1 MQTINIITLGCSK
14 NLVDSEKLMRQASAA
29 GYKVVH
35 DDFGRFHNITIIN
48 TCGFIHDAKEESI
61 NTILEFARAKVKKK
75 IDKLYVIGC
84 LSERYKDDLRV
95 EIPEVDEFFGVGHTE
110 DILRQLQANLRTD
123 LLNERILTTPP
134 HFAYLKVSEGC
145 DRTCSFCSIPLI
157 RGRHI
162 SRPPEDIIEEAGFLV
177 SQGVKELILVAQDL
191 TYYGLDRNRQRE
203 IEILVEQLAQIKGVG
218 WLRLHYAYPAGFPL
232 GLLDVM
238 ARYPVIC
245 RYLDI
250 PVQHASDKILKSMRR
265 GITRDETIKLLDTIR
280 EKIPG
285 IALRT
290 TLITGYP
297 GETTK
302 EYDQLCRFVEQ
313 QRFDRLGVFAYSHE
327 EDTWAYSRETDSL
340 SAKEKEKRVAGIM
353 QIQQEISLQHNQ
365 ARIGQTLDV
374 IIDRVENNMAIG
386 RTEFDS
392 PEVDNEVLVRFEGST
407 PVPGTFVKV
416 LIEEAG
422 DFDLTGSLKL

>member
-35 DDFGRFHNITIIN
+35 DDYQRFHGITIIN
-48 TCGFIHDAKEESI
+48 TCGFIHDAKEESV

-84 LSERYKDDLRV
+84 LSERYKDDLKS
-95 EIPEVDEFFGVGHTE
+95 ELPEVDEFFGVSHTE
-110 DILRQLQANLRTD
+110 AILKELKVPLRTD
-123 LLNERILTTPP
+123 LLNERILTTPA

-145 DRTCSFCSIPLI
+145 DRSCSFCSIPLI
-157 RGRHI
+157 RGGHI
-162 SRPPEDIIEEAGFLV
+162 SRSSEDILDEATILV

-191 TYYGLDRNRQRE
+191 TYYGLDRSRQRE
-203 IEILVEQLAQIKGVG
+203 IEYLVEQLAQIKGLG

-232 GLLDVM
+232 GLLEVM
-238 ARYPVIC
+238 ARYPVVC

-265 GITRDETIKLLDTIR
+265 GINRHETIQLLDTIR

-302 EYDQLCRFVEQ
+302 EYDELCRFVEQ

-327 EDTWAYSRETDSL
+327 EDTWAYASEKDTL
-340 SAKEKEKRVAGIM
+340 SVKEKEERVAGIM

-365 ARIGQTLDV
+365 SRVGQTHLV
-374 IIDRVENNMAIG
+374 LIDKVENNLAIG

-392 PEVDNEVLVRFEGST
+392 PEVDNEVIVRFDQSA
-407 PVPGTFVKV
+407 PIPGTFVKV
-416 LIEEAG
+416 LVEEAG
-422 DFDLTGSLKL
+422 EFDLTGKLIP